1 MEVFPEKVASL
12 PLPVVEVSPRQPG
25 LPGAARPPLR
35 LTLAK
40 GDYRSGQL
48 AAFAGG
54 QGAADLTWID
64 EEAGI
69 LEVQA
74 RRALA
79 PGGQLIVVTDHLD
92 YFHHIRRVLYKAEG
106 FARIPMPR
114 MSDADGEI
122 VGTNFE
128 RKYIAQGRPFFATA
142 LMRYR

>member
-25 LPGAARPPLR
+25 LSGATRPPLR

-69 LEVQA
+69 IEVQA
-74 RRALA
+74 RRALGLGRSRYNITA
-79 PGGQLIVVTDHLD
+79 PATDGHR
-92 YFHHIRRVLYKAEG
+92 YYWYSHTW
-106 FARIPMPR
+106 
-114 MSDADGEI
+114 I
-122 VGTNFE
+122 VGQSH
-128 RKYIAQGRPFFATA
+128 KD
-142 LMRYR
+142 